1 MTPLLTIYLILI
13 VILLAL
19 VAFFAGTETA
29 VTSANRLSINEKVE
43 QNDKRAKIVADY
55 KTNFDHFLSL
65 VLTGTN
71 LVNVALVTI
80 AGLVIEN
87 YLLKPYFQ
95 SIPQSWWET
104 ISALIITPIILIYGE
119 ILPKSLARQNPEP
132 FSLKAAKALVIS
144 DKILTPIT
152 NAITFLSKVAQ
163 KVMGLGG
170 NDQQTPDQKSIT
182 KEDLQAIAEI
192 AAEQGMVP
200 QKAGD
205 MLQIV
210 LELDEKPVSNAMT
223 PLVDIVS
230 IPENATAYEVEKLT
244 QATGFS
250 RFPVFKD
257 RVDNIIG
264 VIGLRQLVTA
274 FSNDDVETFRRRPI
288 KNLVDKSVLFVP
300 ETKPINHLIA
310 ELRRHYIPMAVVID
324 EYGGMIGLATIED
337 LAQQIVGSIQDFGE
351 QDQHPCKPTD
361 DEMICDG
368 RTPIRVVEDAF
379 DVEIENEGFE
389 TIAGLVLKIAGTIP
403 KINATFHYQDFRIT
417 VLDKQNHRIT
427 KVKIKRIPQL

>member
-1 MTPLLTIYLILI
+1 MTPLLTVYLVLI

-19 VAFFAGTETA
+19 IGFFAGTETA
-29 VTSANRLSINEKVE
+29 ITSANRLSINEKAE

-87 YLLKPYFQ
+87 YLIKPYFP

-132 FSLKAAKALVIS
+132 FSLKAAKPLVIS
-144 DKILTPIT
+144 DKILTPLAS
-152 NAITFLSKVAQ
+152 AITFLSKIAQ
-163 KVMGLGG
+163 KIMGLGG
-170 NDQQTPDQKSIT
+170 NDQQAPEQKNVT

-244 QATGFS
+244 QETGFS

-274 FSNDDVETFRRRPI
+274 FNNDDIETFRSRPI
-288 KNLVDKSVLFVP
+288 KNMVDKSVLFVP
-300 ETKPINHLIA
+300 ESKPINHLIA

-351 QDQHPCKPTD
+351 QDQLPCKPTD
-361 DEMICDG
+361 DEMTCDG
-368 RTPIRVVEDAF
+368 RTPIREIEDAF
-379 DVEIENEGFE
+379 DVEIDNEGFE

-403 KINATFHYQDFRIT
+403 KINATFQYQDFRIT
-417 VLDKQNHRIT
+417 VLDKQDHRIT
-427 KVKIKRIPQL
+427 KVKIKRLPQP

>member
-1 MTPLLTIYLILI
+1 
-13 VILLAL
+13 
-19 VAFFAGTETA
+19 
-29 VTSANRLSINEKVE
+29 
-43 QNDKRAKIVADY
+43 
-55 KTNFDHFLSL
+55 
-65 VLTGTN
+65 
-71 LVNVALVTI
+71 
-80 AGLVIEN
+80 
-87 YLLKPYFQ
+87 
-95 SIPQSWWET
+95 
-104 ISALIITPIILIYGE
+104 
-119 ILPKSLARQNPEP
+119 
-132 FSLKAAKALVIS
+132 VIS

-170 NDQQTPDQKSIT
+170 NDQQTPDQKNVT

-244 QATGFS
+244 QETGFS

-274 FSNDDVETFRRRPI
+274 FNNDDIETFRSRPI
-288 KNLVDKSVLFVP
+288 KNMVDKSVLFVP
-300 ETKPINHLIA
+300 ESKPINHLIA

-351 QDQHPCKPTD
+351 QDQLPCKPTD
-361 DEMICDG
+361 DEMTCDG
-368 RTPIRVVEDAF
+368 RTPIREIEDAF
-379 DVEIENEGFE
+379 DVEIDNEGFE

-403 KINATFHYQDFRIT
+403 KINATFQYQDFRIT
-417 VLDKQNHRIT
+417 VLDKQDHRIT
-427 KVKIKRIPQL
+427 KVKIKRLPQP